1 MMAGTR
7 PKAASPANMPIPG
20 THDPDLDH
28 PVEDGPESMN
38 LDGEAPPRPG
48 GKRLTEREEPS
59 PTRHRGETRAATLD
73 DIRGLLME
81 QTRSLTE
88 SHQQDLQEL
97 KSATFKELGNIKKD
111 VRMHGD
117 YIAQI
122 RDNQDKFEERLRQ
135 LEDRTTGS
143 TTAGSD
149 PGRPNLMIFGGWPQD
164 TQKEI
169 LLEELTQCLVRLGLQ
184 NTFEDYFC
192 TGPRRGFAMALL
204 STDSHESS
212 SLLKRRMISIAQQVQ
227 KANITTPNMEQG
239 KYLRASL
246 GKTKQERMLS
256 NHAGKTKRL
265 ILTID
270 PNMHQHLDAEYAAGN
285 VWLRARL
292 ISSATRQPPH
302 PGCTQ
307 GKLDKSWI
315 DLQAIAEVLHIDAE
329 NLGKQWHDLMQL

>member
-1 MMAGTR
+1 MMTGTR
-7 PKAASPANMPIPG
+7 PKAASPASMPIPG
-20 THDPDLDH
+20 AHDPDLDH
-28 PVEDGPESMN
+28 PLEDGPESMN
-38 LDGEAPPRPG
+38 LDGEGPPRLG
-48 GKRLTEREEPS
+48 GKRQTEREEPS

-88 SHQQDLQEL
+88 SHQQDLHEL
-97 KSATFKELGNIKKD
+97 KSATFKELGSIKKD

-122 RDNQDKFEERLRQ
+122 RDTQDKFEERLRQ
-135 LEDRTTGS
+135 LEDRATGS

-149 PGRPNLMIFGGWPQD
+149 SGRQNLMIFGGWPQD
-164 TQKEI
+164 TQREV

-204 STDSHESS
+204 SVESRETS
-212 SLLKRRMISIAQQVQ
+212 SMIKRRMITIAQQVQ

-239 KYLRASL
+239 KCLRASL
-246 GKTKQERMLS
+246 G
-256 NHAGKTKRL
+256 KRL

-270 PNMHQHLDAEYAAGN
+270 PNMHQHLDTEYAAGN

-302 PGCTQ
+302 PGCAQ

-315 DLQAIAEVLHIDAE
+315 DLQAIAEVLHVDSE
-329 NLGKQWHDLMQL
+329 NLDKQWHDLMQL